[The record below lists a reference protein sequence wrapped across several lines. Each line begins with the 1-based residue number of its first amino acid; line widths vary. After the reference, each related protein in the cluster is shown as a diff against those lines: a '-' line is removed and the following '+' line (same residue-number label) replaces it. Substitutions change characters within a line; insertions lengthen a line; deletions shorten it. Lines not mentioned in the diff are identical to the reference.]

1 MSCLIATSRVGGQLK
16 RAVEPDPDQPY
27 FNRSRGRIALDESE
41 EIKRRI
47 AQLEV
52 EHRDL
57 DAAIAA
63 LAAQSGHDQLL
74 TARLKK
80 RKLLLRDEIAELI
93 DQTVP
98 DIIA

>member
-1 MSCLIATSRVGGQLK
+1 MSRAIATSCARRRLK
-16 RAVEPDPDQPY
+16 RAVEPGPDRPY
-27 FNRSRGRIALDESE
+27 FAASRGRVALDESE